1 MSADDFRREILERV
15 HSGSSEFQEIRA
27 GDITDHFGGE
37 NANCCGAMRTL
48 FRLGDQIIGLPKGR
62 TPAPGGTFQQQTSGQ
77 NHQGANLVIR
87 YRRSTDRANPA

>member
-1 MSADDFRREILERV
+1 
-15 HSGSSEFQEIRA
+15 
-27 GDITDHFGGE
+27 
-37 NANCCGAMRTL
+37 MRTL